1 MQVKFSNIKCNCIQ
15 LMMVVTAFKDKQV
28 ISMYYERCEHVP
40 LQLLQQEV
48 ESN

>member
-1 MQVKFSNIKCNCIQ
+1 MKNYN
-15 LMMVVTAFKDKQV
+15 MKQV
-28 ISMYYERCEHVP
+28 ISMYYEKCEHVP

>member
-1 MQVKFSNIKCNCIQ
+1 MKNYN
-15 LMMVVTAFKDKQV
+15 LRRV
-28 ISMYYERCEHVP
+28 ISMYYERYEHVP